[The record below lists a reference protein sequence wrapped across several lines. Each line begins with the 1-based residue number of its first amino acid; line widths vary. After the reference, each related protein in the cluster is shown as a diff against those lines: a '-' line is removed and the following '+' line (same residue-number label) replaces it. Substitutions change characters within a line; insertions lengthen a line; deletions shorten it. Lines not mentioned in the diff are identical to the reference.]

1 MELESCL
8 NLYEHSTTYSPTCQ
22 FSPVPWCCASRW
34 RRAGTKITII
44 HQFNIDSTNDDPNNI
59 DISNDNNNINES
71 NDETVGEPD
80 DNMDNN
86 DSQGEASSSGDNGT
100 GDNGSGYE
108 DTNNNKVDDIPP
120 KKTTKQKMKGQLE
133 LSTFHDFW
141 EKLLAKQPN
150 AKYVER
156 S

>member
-1 MELESCL
+1 MNIQQHIHQHVNSPLFRGVAPQDGDVLEQR
-8 NLYEHSTTYSPTCQ
+8 SPL
-22 FSPVPWCCASRW
+22 
-34 RRAGTKITII
+34 I